1 MYIHGEA
8 NEAGSEYQAML
19 QERDLHRLAA
29 ELVAGS
35 LDVDLDDPAVT
46 YRCWFE
52 DRPGGGSERVARVRL
67 TITRQTAK
75 A

>member
-8 NEAGSEYQAML
+8 DQDGSEYQAML

-29 ELVAGS
+29 ELVARDLG
-35 LDVDLDDPAVT
+35 VDLDDPAVT

-67 TITRQTAK
+67 TIARQIAK